1 MLKGQVLT
9 VQKVEFKG
17 GKTFYKTKVML
28 KIDEEDILI
37 EKFCMNELK
46 AGQVVQVA
54 LQEDSESSFK
64 KIAIKYIK

>member
-9 VQKVEFKG
+9 VKKVEFKG
-17 GKTFYKTKVML
+17 KTFYQSKVML

-54 LQEDSESSFK
+54 LQEDAESSFK